1 MSDQKEQRDTGLV
14 LHRWLQWISTI
25 SSGVLVA
32 FVVSGMGT
40 WDRLKEQSIRM
51 ESVPADIKEI
61 KEDLS
66 DVSDDVAN
74 VKWRVTNLE
83 ANPKHK

>member
-1 MSDQKEQRDTGLV
+1 MSEDKEQRDIGLV

>member
-1 MSDQKEQRDTGLV
+1 MSVQKEQRDTGLV

-40 WDRLKEQSIRM
+40 WDRLKDQSIRM

-61 KEDLS
+61 KEDIS
-66 DVSDDVAN
+66 SVSDDVSN

-83 ANPKHK
+83 ANTKNK